1 MTSSN
6 GPSKKHEHLTEEQ
19 QAILREK
26 GAEIDRLQQDITA
39 LSKPLT
45 AADAGQQWSK
55 HVTPG
60 TLSVFQDAASWEK
73 VKDDK
78 RMHKPNGK
86 SIQDVSSWKKMRDM
100 LDSSEGEDLS
110 SLSESEL
117 SPIVTK
123 FDVKDRKTFGTLP
136 MEEDQVIVNCKQCT
150 RPIYASSFQKHL
162 ETCGK
167 GSKKPRAQVDNA
179 ETNKISTKGFF
190 TDDEEDEDD
199 DDDDADDEDPIALRR
214 QNTSTHKKKKRA
226 ETEESVD
233 MSSLP
238 TKRPPST
245 NSERPEKKKT
255 KKEKQKAKATPKQK
269 APLDLDKQC
278 GVIQGPNNTPCTRS
292 LTCKSHSMGAKRAV
306 AGRSQPYDVLLSA
319 YQKKAIGRPQTSG
332 SDKKGITAQTA
343 KTTTKSIKKFPTTPA
358 EAQAPTEEQFV
369 NSDEEVENVMQALK
383 SKYCAPLAEKPF
395 YFVKRRRQSYRLRDV
410 LLDTITPK
418 SAFENQSMSSMMSSG
433 YDNHTNH
440 TSTPPPSSLPP
451 HLQQQR
457 MSQLSYQQQQQQ
469 QQQNMMNGSPVSSPS
484 AQMSQLQQQQQ
495 QQQKQGLSGMI
506 GFSGSM
512 DSNMYSAVANGRSP
526 VGYPIR

>member
-1 MTSSN
+1 M
-6 GPSKKHEHLTEEQ
+6 
-19 QAILREK
+19 
-26 GAEIDRLQQDITA
+26 D
-39 LSKPLT
+39 
-45 AADAGQQWSK
+45 
-55 HVTPG
+55 
-60 TLSVFQDAASWEK
+60 
-73 VKDDK
+73 
-78 RMHKPNGK
+78 
-86 SIQDVSSWKKMRDM
+86 
-100 LDSSEGEDLS
+100 
-110 SLSESEL
+110 
-117 SPIVTK
+117 
-123 FDVKDRKTFGTLP
+123 
-136 MEEDQVIVNCKQCT
+136 EDQVIVNCKQCT
-150 RPIYASSFQKHL
+150 RPIHASSFQKHL

-179 ETNKISTKGFF
+179 ETSKISTKGFF
-190 TDDEEDEDD
+190 TDDEDDEDD
-199 DDDDADDEDPIALRR
+199 EDDDADDEDPIALRR

-226 ETEESVD
+226 ETEGNVFCMHIHMRALTDHRTIESVD
-233 MSSLP
+233 LSSLP

-245 NSERPEKKKT
+245 NSEKPEKKKT

-319 YQKKAIGRPQTSG
+319 YQKKAIGRPQSKSFFFPIMSVRLDDIHLLLHIATG
-332 SDKKGITAQTA
+332 SDKKGTSTQAA
-343 KTTTKSIKKFPTTPA
+343 KSTTKSVKKFSATPTEPQTS
-358 EAQAPTEEQFV
+358 TEEQFV
-369 NSDEEVENVMQALK
+369 NSDEEVENVMHALK
-383 SKYCAPLAEKPF
+383 SKYTAPLAERPF
-395 YFVKRRRQSYRLRDV
+395 YFVKRRRQCFRLRDV

-433 YDNHTNH
+433 YENHTNH
-440 TSTPPPSSLPP
+440 TNTPSPSSFPP

-457 MSQLSYQQQQQQ
+457 MSQLGYQQQQQQ
-469 QQQNMMNGSPVSSPS
+469 QPQQNMMNGSPATSPS
-484 AQMSQLQQQQQ
+484 IQMNQLQQQQQQ